1 MKTLIG
7 IDIQP
12 DFITGALAN
21 KDAEA
26 IIPDIV
32 EFIKNWQGPIV
43 FTRDTHVD
51 GIYENSLEGKYLPA
65 DKGLKHCIHGTE
77 GWMVRQDVANAAGA
91 KVQAVIDKPTFGYT
105 DWNNE
110 SLQRII
116 AQAEEIVLIGFC
128 TEICVLANAVIL
140 RAMFPDKPIK
150 VIAKLTEGVTKEAK
164 EHALAVLRAQEIEV
178 I

>member
-32 EFIKNWQGPIV
+32 EFIKNWQGPVV

-51 GIYENSLEGKYLPA
+51 GIYENSLEDVYSMDQDNLLKRIYVIDGFESSKKLTIIHMNLSVA
-65 DKGLKHCIHGTE
+65 KKDKDDKNNKGDKGEK
-77 GWMVRQDVANAAGA
+77 
-91 KVQAVIDKPTFGYT
+91 IDFSNLQPKIRC
-105 DWNNE
+105 
-110 SLQRII
+110 SLSKIKWLTLGVDF
-116 AQAEEIVLIGFC
+116 EFDGNKIVFKNL
-128 TEICVLANAVIL
+128 
-140 RAMFPDKPIK
+140 
-150 VIAKLTEGVTKEAK
+150 
-164 EHALAVLRAQEIEV
+164 
-178 I
+178 

>member
-32 EFIKNWQGPIV
+32 EFIKNWQGPVV

-91 KVQAVIDKPTFGYT
+91 KVQAVIDKCILSQIVTQLLIS
-105 DWNNE
+105 N
-110 SLQRII
+110 SLPKKKATNRCL
-116 AQAEEIVLIGFC
+116 V
-128 TEICVLANAVIL
+128 
-140 RAMFPDKPIK
+140 FPDQQVKR
-150 VIAKLTEGVTKEAK
+150 LTVMKHYHFSYK
-164 EHALAVLRAQEIEV
+164 SKIIQFFHFSNS
-178 I
+178 

>member
-32 EFIKNWQGPIV
+32 EFIKNWQGPVV

-51 GIYENSLEGKYLPA
+51 GIYES
-65 DKGLKHCIHGTE
+65 
-77 GWMVRQDVANAAGA
+77 
-91 KVQAVIDKPTFGYT
+91 
-105 DWNNE
+105 
-110 SLQRII
+110 S
-116 AQAEEIVLIGFC
+116 
-128 TEICVLANAVIL
+128 
-140 RAMFPDKPIK
+140 
-150 VIAKLTEGVTKEAK
+150 
-164 EHALAVLRAQEIEV
+164 
-178 I
+178 